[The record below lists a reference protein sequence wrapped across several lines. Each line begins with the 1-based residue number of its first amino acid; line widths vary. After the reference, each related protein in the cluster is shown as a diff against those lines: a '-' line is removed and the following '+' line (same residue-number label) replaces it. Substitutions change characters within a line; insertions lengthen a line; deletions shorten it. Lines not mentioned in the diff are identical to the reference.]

1 MGYMASGNEVCCI
14 VAPFHISDLT
24 LVLVYVSTLDLQMFL
39 HEIIV
44 WPSHL
49 GKGIGR
55 CAYVCIG
62 SAGH

>member
-14 VAPFHISDLT
+14 VAPFHFSDVT
-24 LVLVYVSTLDLQMFL
+24 LVLVYVNALHLQMFL

-44 WPSHL
+44 RPSHL
-49 GKGIGR
+49 GKGIRR